1 MVAYNRF
8 RLMTDSVR
16 LQKEVDKQKKTI
28 DRYQHEQEDSIRQIK
43 ELRTALIEK
52 EQEVSQLSQKLEDA
66 EKENGFFFLLV
77 CVILI
82 GDLAEQLTG
91 WQQKSV
97 QQAQQLEL
105 LQAAPPEDL
114 KTALETLKVFRA
126 DF

>member
-1 MVAYNRF
+1 
-8 RLMTDSVR
+8 MTDSVR